1 MNLNLKKSKMQLKM
15 PIMIKTLKLMIQK
28 KSVMKIKL
36 IFLKIL
42 EGYYIKVQIEWGL
55 ILKINIKIGYFKK
68 WKKVILKLYRLKWKI

>member
-42 EGYYIKVQIEWGL
+42 EGYYYKV
-55 ILKINIKIGYFKK
+55 
-68 WKKVILKLYRLKWKI
+68 